1 MLNFLNRHSFRIQDA
16 LNKQKLPGAIK
27 STDSLGNKKYKN
39 KTALEDQ
46 IQENTDLLDAWEIAL
61 SRSIP
66 TIRLGEFSATGFQAD
81 GVQAGMAGDE
91 RRRGGGG
98 GEGGGGGG
106 RGGGGNAAWVAD
118 EAGRPAAFLQTNAPR
133 ARAEMGGMGGGK
145 MPAWL
150 GLLS

>member
-16 LNKQKLPGAIK
+16 LYKQKLPGAIK
-27 STDSLGNKKYKN
+27 STDSIGNKKYKN
-39 KTALEDQ
+39 TKALQNQ
-46 IQENTDLLDAWEIAL
+46 IQENEDLLDAWEIAQV
-61 SRSIP
+61 RSIP

-106 RGGGGNAAWVAD
+106 RGGGEMRLGLLTKLEGRQLFFKPMLPVQERRWVVW
-118 EAGRPAAFLQTNAPR
+118 E
-133 ARAEMGGMGGGK
+133 GGK